1 MLLLAIINY
10 IILFLSKEVNE
21 VGTIN
26 NLLDY
31 ITTNILKLNN
41 KINDAA
47 AVWLETFRTCIQL
60 SCSCG
65 YQLSI
70 ASFVLLEI
78 Y

>member
-10 IILFLSKEVNE
+10 IILFLSKEVKG

-31 ITTNILKLNN
+31 LTTNILKLNN
-41 KINDAA
+41 KINDVA
-47 AVWLETFRTCIQL
+47 AVWLETFRACIQL
-60 SCSCG
+60 SCSCA

-70 ASFVLLEI
+70 AFFVLLEI